1 MKPFVPILIV
11 TALLGWRAGATT
23 TINPT
28 NRFSYAANFGWMD
41 WRGDGTNGA
50 VIGAYVCS
58 GWVYA
63 ANVGWINLGSGAP
76 ANSIQY
82 QNNTATD
89 FGVNLNTG
97 GKLRGYAYGANI
109 GWINFENTGD
119 PRIDLLTGKFD
130 GYVFSANCGWIALDT
145 VFAHVQTDAV
155 LPGPDANGDGLPDA
169 WQLTT
174 TGTLT
179 DGPNDDTDGDGTS
192 NLEEYLAGTDPNNPD
207 SALVLTSYMTAPG
220 AAPVVSTTLTWK
232 SVMTRDYFI
241 EQSLDL
247 VSWFDSGLGLIAP
260 AGATTTDTFTHG
272 HSPQRFFRVRAFNP
286 LAP

>member
-1 MKPFVPILIV
+1 MNPFVPILIV
-11 TALLGWRAGATT
+11 TALAGWHANATT
-23 TINPT
+23 TINAT
-28 NRFSYAANFGWMD
+28 NKYSYAANFGWMD

-50 VIGAYVCS
+50 VIGAFVCS
-58 GWVYA
+58 GSVYC

-89 FGVNLNTG
+89 FGVNLMAT

-130 GYVFSANCGWIALDT
+130 GSVFSANCGWISLST
-145 VFAHVQTDAV
+145 VFAQVQTDAV
-155 LPGPDANGDGLPDA
+155 LPAPDTNGDGLPDA

-174 TGTLT
+174 TGTLA
-179 DGPNDDTDGDGTS
+179 DGPGVDSDGDGTT
-192 NLEEYLAGTDPNNPD
+192 NLEEYFAGTDPNDPD
-207 SALVLTSYMTAPG
+207 SSLAITSYTSVPTGAPTTL
-220 AAPVVSTTLTWK
+220 TTLTWQ
-232 SVMTRDYFI
+232 SVMTRYYYI

-247 VSWFDSGLGLIAP
+247 VSWFDSGLGPVPP
-260 AGATTTDTFTHG
+260 AGATTTDAFTHG
-272 HSPQRFFRVRAFNP
+272 HSLQRFFRVRAMNP